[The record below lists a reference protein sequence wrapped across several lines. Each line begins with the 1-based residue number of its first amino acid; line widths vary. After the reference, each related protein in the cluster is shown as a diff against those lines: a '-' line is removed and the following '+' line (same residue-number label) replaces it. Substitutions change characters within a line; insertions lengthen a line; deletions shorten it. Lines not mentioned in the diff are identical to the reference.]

1 MNFPK
6 RMKGLSDIGFIVVIF
21 FVLGIGV
28 AILITTSLS
37 EYEREQKMIAGC
49 VERGFATGVRLGEG
63 WGSNGYFACVD
74 KEGLPRI
81 IGNEYID
88 PVYPTLKAK

>member
-6 RMKGLSDIGFIVVIF
+6 RMKGISDTAFVVVIF
-21 FVLGIGV
+21 LVLGIGV
-28 AILITTSLS
+28 GILILS
-37 EYEREQKMIAGC
+37 GFHNYEREQKMIAGC